1 MLIAILSDIHSNF
14 RALEAVLDDIDSC
27 SVEEIISLG
36 DNIGYGPE
44 PEEVIKTLQKRNILS
59 VMGNHELALAKPSYL
74 AGLNPDAK
82 ISLELQLQMISS
94 ASISYCTALPKIMI
108 RHGARFIHGC
118 PPRSL
123 TSYLYYPSMK
133 KMKRIFAGYPERFC
147 FFGHLHSFER
157 YILANHNCSY
167 EQPVLGSY
175 QCTNKARYLLN
186 PGSVGQ
192 PRDGINRK
200 AKYGLW
206 DVDADTFELRAVP
219 YDSAT
224 TKKLLRQHNFPEMN
238 SARL

>member
-1 MLIAILSDIHSNF
+1 MTIAILSDIHANF
-14 RALEAVLDDIDSC
+14 QALEAALADIDSC

-44 PEEVIKTLQKRNILS
+44 PEVVIKTLQERNILS
-59 VMGNHELALAKPSYL
+59 IMGNHELGLAKPSYF

-82 ISLELQLQMISS
+82 KSLEIQLTMMGPD
-94 ASISYCTALPKIMI
+94 SIDYCIELPQIMI

-133 KMKRIFAGYPERFC
+133 TMERIFAGYPERFC

-157 YILANHNCSY
+157 YILATQGCSY
-167 EQPVLGSY
+167 EQPVLGVY
-175 QCTNKARYLLN
+175 RFDNKSRYLLN

-200 AKYGLW
+200 AKYGIW
-206 DVDADTFELRAVP
+206 DVEAGTFELRAVE

-224 TKKLLRQHNFPEMN
+224 TKRLLREHNFPKMN
-238 SARL
+238 SRRL